1 MKKQNGSPNADLSVL
16 REGTER
22 SERPTVPRVLAF
34 IFVAW
39 TLAQTINLFTLPLED
54 ALGAYTEIASG
65 QIIRLALFLIVTAA
79 LSYKLMRKIELPE
92 LALLSGQVLFTAIAL
107 RSPLLS
113 LSIGLLLLNIS
124 MTVLILRLRKKA
136 KPASV
141 IISLSLL
148 ATTLLKLLYNA
159 LFVDFESDSTR
170 FKHYFAEEGSINLGW
185 SFVMILVLL
194 LSAGIALYM
203 LLKQFKRLKVARRF
217 GTLHRQKR
225 ELGYLII
232 IGSALLWLCLA
243 YIMCVRTMRIV
254 TPTYDMGIF
263 TQMYQGILKSGQPL
277 TTVERDKV
285 LSHFAVH
292 FSPILYLITP
302 IFYLF
307 PDPLTLQI
315 VQLLIAASAVIP
327 LVRIAKRLRLPQLWA
342 YLASG
347 LLMAAPQLLG
357 SNLYDFHENC
367 FLAPLILWLI
377 DALLARKKLRTLIFA
392 LLTLMVK
399 EDAVVYVFCLG
410 LWTLST
416 WPKRQAEGVADV
428 AGGAGVQLVAA
439 SGGARVE
446 TSARAEMSAR
456 EEMSARQEMPVREE
470 TERRDRLFVFLTL
483 LVLPLLWF
491 LLSTQVIRHLGGEPM
506 LDRFA
511 NLSAFK
517 GSGVPGVALTL
528 ILHPVPAIA
537 SLFTEGKI
545 FYIMA
550 VMSGF
555 AFLPLLQKRAAH
567 YFLLLPMAVINLL
580 PSWRFQHDL
589 HFQYGYGSVALLAF
603 AALVFLSDFMQQLG
617 WTAQTVAVPMK
628 RGLGRLRLNLIN
640 MILCVALLFSMFFSL
655 TYLLLPKM
663 LQLNSA
669 VVHVEKA
676 NEMREVLAEIP
687 RDKKLLVSSVLV
699 AEMADIDELYVIEYH
714 VKKPDTS
721 IDYVILDQ
729 RFSTSNS
736 WVIKTYTSADY
747 TQSELSTEELLIL
760 EKP

>member
-1 MKKQNGSPNADLSVL
+1 MKKQNGSPNAALSVL
-16 REGTER
+16 REGASSNKRLTM
-22 SERPTVPRVLAF
+22 PRVLAF
-34 IFVAW
+34 LFVAW

-65 QIIRLALFLIVTAA
+65 QIIRLALFFVVTAA
-79 LSYKLMRKIELPE
+79 LSYILMWKIELPE

-159 LFVDFESDSTR
+159 LFVDFSSDSKR
-170 FKHYFAEEGSINLGW
+170 FEHYFAEEGIISPGW
-185 SFVMILVLL
+185 SLVMILVLL

-203 LLKQFKRLKVARRF
+203 LLKQFKRLKMARRF

-243 YIMCVRTMRIV
+243 YIMCIRTMRMV

-263 TQMYQGILKSGQPL
+263 TQMYHGILKSGQPL

-307 PDPLTLQI
+307 PNPLTLQI

-327 LVRIAKRLRLPQLWA
+327 LLRIAKRLRLPQLWA
-342 YLASG
+342 YLAAG

-377 DALLARKKLRTLIFA
+377 DALLARKKLLTLIFA

-410 LWTLST
+410 LWALST
-416 WPKRQAEGVADV
+416 WPQRPAED
-428 AGGAGVQLVAA
+428 GAGVQFVAA
-439 SGGARVE
+439 SGGARVGRDARVK
-446 TSARAEMSAR
+446 TSARAAVTARVEATTRSAAT
-456 EEMSARQEMPVREE
+456 ARAE
-470 TERRDRLFVFLTL
+470 TERRDQLFVFLTM

-491 LLSTQVIRHLGGEPM
+491 LLSAQLIRHLGGEPM

-555 AFLPLLQKRAAH
+555 AFLPMVQKRAAH

-617 WTAQTVAVPMK
+617 WTAQTVAVPMR
-628 RGLGRLRLNLIN
+628 RGQGRLKLNLIN

-655 TYLLLPKM
+655 TYLLFPRM
-663 LQLNSA
+663 PQLNFA
-669 VVHVEKA
+669 IVHVEQA
-676 NEMREVLAEIP
+676 NEMREVLAQIP

-699 AEMADIDELYVIEYH
+699 ADLADIDELYVIEH
-714 VKKPDTS
+714 HLKKPDTS
-721 IDYVILDQ
+721 IDLVVLDQ
-729 RFSTSNS
+729 RYRSTR
-736 WVIKTYTSADY
+736 WVIKTYSSADY
-747 TQSELSTEELLIL
+747 TRSDLSTEDLLIL